1 MAAIIFGTNLIT
13 QGQIEQGKI
22 LKTQNSFCLAK
33 KCSTNLEN
41 KK

>member
-13 QGQIEQGKI
+13 QGQIERGKI
-22 LKTQNSFCLAK
+22 LKTQIVFVWLKNAVQI
-33 KCSTNLEN
+33 EN